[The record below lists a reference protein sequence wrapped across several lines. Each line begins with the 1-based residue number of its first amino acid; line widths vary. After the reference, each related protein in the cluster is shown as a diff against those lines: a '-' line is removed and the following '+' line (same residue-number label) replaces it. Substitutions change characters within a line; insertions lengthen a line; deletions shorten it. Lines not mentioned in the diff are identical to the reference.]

1 MKPNTESIYIY
12 ICLQTLELYIERM
25 QFVEDDCTEV
35 IIFRRSSAIVLINDD
50 HTPQYVHSKNQKKKL
65 INCRYGCLNHWA
77 FPFDARTH
85 AHHSVFVISLSF
97 LSFFLFIF
105 YFQRTTLLTERKKK
119 TKI

>member
-50 HTPQYVHSKNQKKKL
+50 HTPQYVHSKNQ
-65 INCRYGCLNHWA
+65 
-77 FPFDARTH
+77 
-85 AHHSVFVISLSF
+85 
-97 LSFFLFIF
+97 
-105 YFQRTTLLTERKKK
+105 QKK
-119 TKI
+119 TY